1 MISHRNIEN
10 SVTCVCECLSRMLQ
24 NEREVNET
32 AHQKSCSKSSKK
44 VFGTLHEFRM
54 LVALKG
60 IAFRAQPFGTVWCFV
75 SYTNLVRMEQIHMK
89 VGYVRIS
96 TKEQNTA
103 RQDVLME
110 ELGVEKIY
118 TDKLSGKNTDRPELH
133 KMMDFVREGD
143 VVIVES
149 FSRFA
154 RNTRDLLDLTAAL
167 TEKGVQ
173 FISKKESIDTSTPA
187 GKLMLTMF
195 AALAEFERETLLE
208 RQAEGIAVAKA
219 EGRMTGRPQKAVDT
233 FEAVYQEV
241 KAGKKSAA
249 QGARELGIARST
261 WYRKTKR
268 YEEGQVVDFG

>member
-1 MISHRNIEN
+1 
-10 SVTCVCECLSRMLQ
+10 
-24 NEREVNET
+24 
-32 AHQKSCSKSSKK
+32 
-44 VFGTLHEFRM
+44 
-54 LVALKG
+54 
-60 IAFRAQPFGTVWCFV
+60 
-75 SYTNLVRMEQIHMK
+75 MK

-118 TDKLSGKNTDRPELH
+118 TDKVSGKNMERPELH

-154 RNTRDLLDLTAAL
+154 RNTRDLLDLTATL
-167 TEKGVQ
+167 TRKSVQ

-187 GKLMLTMF
+187 GKFMLTVF
-195 AALAEFERETLLE
+195 AALAEFERENILE

-219 EGRMTGRPQKAVDT
+219 EGRMNGRPKKAVDT
-233 FEAVYQEV
+233 FESVYTEDNIYLGGVILPPNGQYMFDT
-241 KAGKKSAA
+241 KILNIITRALAIRWHLIPMPKKM
-249 QGARELGIARST
+249 
-261 WYRKTKR
+261 
-268 YEEGQVVDFG
+268 

>member
-1 MISHRNIEN
+1 
-10 SVTCVCECLSRMLQ
+10 
-24 NEREVNET
+24 
-32 AHQKSCSKSSKK
+32 
-44 VFGTLHEFRM
+44 
-54 LVALKG
+54 
-60 IAFRAQPFGTVWCFV
+60 
-75 SYTNLVRMEQIHMK
+75 MK

-118 TDKLSGKNTDRPELH
+118 TDKVSGKNMERPELH

-154 RNTRDLLDLTAAL
+154 RNTRDLLDLTATL

-173 FISKKESIDTSTPA
+173 FVSKKECIDTSTPA
-187 GKLMLTMF
+187 GKFMLTIF
-195 AALAEFERETLLE
+195 AALAEFERENLLE

-219 EGRMTGRPQKAVDT
+219 EGRMNGRPQKAVDT
-233 FEAVYQEV
+233 FESVYLDC
-241 KAGKKSAA
+241 KAGKISASA
-249 QGARELGIARST
+249 GARKLGISRST
-261 WYRKTKR
+261 WYRKARK
-268 YEEGQVVDFG
+268 YEEEYVILCERG